1 MNQEKIGKFIAK
13 MRKEKNMTQQELANK
28 LEVTDRAISK
38 WENGRG
44 MPDIAIIKPLCDAL
58 GITYNEFIHG
68 EKSNTKENDKLLYT
82 CISKLTLYEYQKAVT
97 HFKSFYWK
105 TFFRYS
111 LVMLIFS
118 IIICIIMHYNFLEFF
133 IVTEIFVM
141 LFIKIDLNNI
151 AKRVYYKHNNG
162 NVEKKYK
169 YELYNDYF
177 IRFDSGEPLKIFY
190 NEINKS
196 IETKDNIYLYSMKQ
210 NRIFIFQKNILD
222 LNIINFIKNIKN
234 NYEDNSN
241 LLVDEKIKKNKNFYN
256 LLLIILLI
264 GTIIITYFAPNN
276 YKYESYIDIISYHRM
291 YWKFLIIPIA
301 AITIG
306 LKYKS
311 LGFKAKL
318 NIVIG
323 IISTIFLLI
332 GGIMYFSPIKKYDYN
347 KIYELNSITKLELPV
362 KGNAYYMH
370 FDSFLNG
377 HAKNYTITEINLKNE
392 LSSYVYEQIKNSDTW
407 ILLDSSSSD
416 LRKYIPSTLLD
427 GDDEIY
433 ISIYNSTN
441 DIYNTF
447 VDETGTYEIYFMAY
461 NLTSN
466 KLNINKFDYEY
477 TKRNV

>member
-1 MNQEKIGKFIAK
+1 M
-13 MRKEKNMTQQELANK
+13 
-28 LEVTDRAISK
+28 
-38 WENGRG
+38 
-44 MPDIAIIKPLCDAL
+44 
-58 GITYNEFIHG
+58 
-68 EKSNTKENDKLLYT
+68 
-82 CISKLTLYEYQKAVT
+82 
-97 HFKSFYWK
+97 
-105 TFFRYS
+105 
-111 LVMLIFS
+111 
-118 IIICIIMHYNFLEFF
+118 
-133 IVTEIFVM
+133 
-141 LFIKIDLNNI
+141 
-151 AKRVYYKHNNG
+151 
-162 NVEKKYK
+162 
-169 YELYNDYF
+169 
-177 IRFDSGEPLKIFY
+177 
-190 NEINKS
+190 
-196 IETKDNIYLYSMKQ
+196 
-210 NRIFIFQKNILD
+210 
-222 LNIINFIKNIKN
+222 
-234 NYEDNSN
+234 
-241 LLVDEKIKKNKNFYN
+241 
-256 LLLIILLI
+256 IILLI

-377 HAKNYTITEINLKNE
+377 HAKNYTITEIN
-392 LSSYVYEQIKNSDTW
+392 YEQIKNSHTW
-407 ILLDSSSSD
+407 ILLDSSPAN

-433 ISIYNSTN
+433 ISIYNSTR

-466 KLNINKFDYEY
+466 KKISDRTGKNNELLLKIKDSLDENLKHILNFSYENFLNKESERDC
-477 TKRNV
+477 N